1 MSLRKKRARAA
12 EVERIERER
21 AAEVE
26 RVERE
31 RASKVEEKKSIP
43 APPVVAPV
51 KKVDED
57 LTTTTKRSRTTRTP
71 RTRKKG

>member
-1 MSLRKKRARAA
+1 MSLRKKRARA
-12 EVERIERER
+12 E
-21 AAEVE
+21 EVE

-31 RASKVEEKKSIP
+31 SASKVEEKKSIP
-43 APPVVAPV
+43 APPVVAPA

-57 LTTTTKRSRTTRTP
+57 LTTTTKRSRVTRTP

>member
-1 MSLRKKRARAA
+1 MSLRKKRARA
-12 EVERIERER
+12 E
-21 AAEVE
+21 EVE

-31 RASKVEEKKSIP
+31 SVSKVEEKKTIP

-57 LTTTTKRSRTTRTP
+57 LTTTTKRSRATRTP